1 MSIELN
7 CNLYKSTKIHGFLTI
22 SDWYDISGNTI
33 SGLITTQRDI
43 LIKDCYILQS
53 MLSISGNIYS
63 NYYDKNYINTISSNI
78 ISISGYIYSNY
89 YDKNYINGLSLQGVK
104 GDKCCSGASAA

>member
-33 SGLITTQRDI
+33 SGLITTHRDI

-63 NYYDKNYINTISSNI
+63 NYYDK
-78 ISISGYIYSNY
+78 
-89 YDKNYINGLSLQGVK
+89 KL
-104 GDKCCSGASAA
+104 C

>member
-7 CNLYKSTKIHGFLTI
+7 CNLYKSTKICGFLTI

-78 ISISGYIYSNY
+78 YSNY
-89 YDKNYINGLSLQGVK
+89 YNITYIDNLNTAVYDFLDNYYYDKDGV
-104 GDKCCSGASAA
+104 DTF

>member
-78 ISISGYIYSNY
+78 IDNY
-89 YDKNYINGLSLQGVK
+89 YNKTYINTISSNKLKLIHLKTLQSLVL
-104 GDKCCSGASAA
+104 

>member
-33 SGLITTQRDI
+33 RDI

-53 MLSISGNIYS
+53 MLSISGNVYS
-63 NYYDKNYINTISSNI
+63 NYYDKNYV
-78 ISISGYIYSNY
+78 
-89 YDKNYINGLSLQGVK
+89 NGLSLQGVK
-104 GDKCCSGASAA
+104 GDKGDTGATGATDATGLRGIEG